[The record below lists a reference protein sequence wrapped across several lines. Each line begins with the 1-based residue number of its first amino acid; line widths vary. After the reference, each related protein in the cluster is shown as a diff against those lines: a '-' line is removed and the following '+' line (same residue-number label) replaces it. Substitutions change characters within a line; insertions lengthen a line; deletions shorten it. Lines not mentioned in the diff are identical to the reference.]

1 MHTYDAM
8 ITCAREKDFKP
19 YYLSGYECRV
29 NDDYVDSD
37 DDDYVDSDDD
47 YIDSDA
53 DYVDSD

>member
-37 DDDYVDSDDD
+37 DD